1 MKKLLLFLL
10 LSGFAFGQNT
20 VKDTILSNSKAAIFK
35 FDNHKVYFGNAAD
48 LHFSKTSP
56 TTFKA
61 TGNNID
67 FVVYFNKETKEPT
80 KQVKDA
86 MLVVNKCKT
95 NEITCSIGFDKVDDY
110 TYFNNTF
117 ITKDLQ
123 LNDSYV
129 VYLKNGGSVGIGF
142 ITTVPEKYAD
152 KKAEL
157 VDSFRSL
164 IDNGLIIQENY
175 YSNASLH
182 N

>member
-1 MKKLLLFLL
+1 MKNPIFFLIF
-10 LSGFAFGQNT
+10 SVFAFGQNT
-20 VKDTILSNSKAAIFK
+20 VRDTILSNSKAVIFK
-35 FDNHKVYFGNAAD
+35 FDNHKVYFGNSAD

-56 TTFKA
+56 ATFKA

-80 KQVKDA
+80 KQIKDA
-86 MLVVNKCKT
+86 MLVVNKCKAD
-95 NEITCSIGFDKVDDY
+95 EITCSIGFDKVDDHR
-110 TYFNNTF
+110 YFNNTY
-117 ITKDLQ
+117 ITKDFQ

-129 VYLKNGGSVGIGF
+129 VYLKDGGSIGIGF
-142 ITTVPEKYAD
+142 TTKVPKEYAD

-164 IDNGLIIQENY
+164 IENGLIIRENY